1 MKSYFSPELPVQV
14 ISRITR
20 ALVGRCFGAPGIGG
34 EKKGNPSCNRSDR
47 IPRMADGE
55 VLHRAQGS
63 THAHPGIQ
71 SMTSSQLSP
80 MVSCPAIHLPRE
92 RLSSQIVAAPRLCL
106 LAAPAGFG
114 KTALLRESLA
124 QMPAETG
131 HAWIALHGRCLDVEA
146 FSGLLAER
154 LGLVPGMTPEALRMR
169 LCQSSTPLCLILD
182 DYPAGASELDDWLL
196 RLLQDCGPRIRLW
209 ISARQRPR
217 WQLARLAL
225 EGGVV
230 ELDAACLA
238 FVRNEFDRL
247 VALAAAGRHDDTFAE
262 ELWEATQGWPAMVG
276 LGLRNQGER
285 GQSLAL
291 LQREYAR
298 ETVLA
303 RLSAAQRTMLHGAAH
318 LPRLSSAL
326 CTELWPELEA
336 SRDFAGQLLPLGL
349 LQPLD
354 AEARWWQLQPL
365 LAKALED
372 ELPPREATRLRLQ
385 GCRLLREAGFVGEA
399 VELALKEGQVETAA
413 CYMER
418 VPLAWLYAGR
428 NLDSW
433 LRWRER
439 LSCGLLESTP
449 FLIYLNAQAL
459 LISWRLEEAEA
470 CIGRLAWQLPQPSAG
485 RQRRMLANWQ
495 ALQGSLLGLRGDSE
509 RAREHSLS
517 ALRDLD
523 ARDWQSLHL
532 CYSTLAR
539 IAMSEGQVA
548 QSAELLDQA
557 VRLARR
563 QGCLASEVLIDA
575 DHIRLLIMT
584 GEWSLAAD
592 LLRHDFELLEDQ
604 GMEHPLLAGRLHL
617 LQAELGLLRGDL
629 EDAEAKFRRGYQYAR
644 GCSDPFLL
652 HAGIGLSETASRGD
666 EVERATAHLREVRR
680 HLQCMR
686 AEALCYEPVLALQEL
701 RLGVRRQRWAEILE
715 PARRLVERLS
725 EPGVLP
731 PLNTP
736 SLRYRAQQVL
746 ALTLEGTGRREAALA
761 ASRAWREACERR
773 GLIGLTRSR
782 GDTLVFCSQEGG
794 EEGAWLP
801 SVSEDL
807 SDVTLTRVLT
817 RREMGVLQL
826 MAEGLTNQEISGRLF
841 ISLNTVK
848 AHTIHINHKLG
859 VKRRTQA
866 VRRARELGLLA

>member
-1 MKSYFSPELPVQV
+1 MTFPTLSS
-14 ISRITR
+14 
-20 ALVGRCFGAPGIGG
+20 LV
-34 EKKGNPSCNRSDR
+34 S
-47 IPRMADGE
+47 
-55 VLHRAQGS
+55 V
-63 THAHPGIQ
+63 
-71 SMTSSQLSP
+71 
-80 MVSCPAIHLPRE
+80 PAIHLPRE
-92 RLSSQIVAAPRLCL
+92 RLSCQVIAAPRLCL

-131 HAWIALHGRCLDVEA
+131 HAWVALHGRCLEVEELTH
-146 FSGLLAER
+146 LLAEQ
-154 LGLVPGMTPEALRMR
+154 LGLAPRITPEALRMQ
-169 LCQSSTPLCLILD
+169 LCQSSVPRCLILD
-182 DYPAGASELDDWLL
+182 DYPAAAGELDDWLL
-196 RLLQDCGPRIRLW
+196 RLLQECGPRIRLW
-209 ISARQRPR
+209 ISTRQRPR

-230 ELDAACLA
+230 ELGAASLA
-238 FVRNEFDRL
+238 FTREEFERL
-247 VALAAAGRHDDTFAE
+247 VGLAAGGSRESSIED
-262 ELWEATQGWPAMVG
+262 LWDATQGWPAMVH
-276 LGLRNQGER
+276 LGLRSPGER
-285 GQSLAL
+285 GRSQAMM
-291 LQREYAR
+291 QREYVR

-303 RLSAAQRTMLHGAAH
+303 RLTTAQRAMLLGAAH

-326 CTELWPELEA
+326 CAELWPELEA
-336 SRDFAGQLLPLGL
+336 SRDFSGQLLPLGL
-349 LQPLD
+349 LLPLG

-372 ELPPREATRLRLQ
+372 ELPPREASRLRLQ

-418 VPLAWLYAGR
+418 VHLAWLYAGR

-433 LRWRER
+433 LSWRER

-485 RQRRMLANWQ
+485 RQRRMPANWQ
-495 ALQGSLLGLRGDSE
+495 ALQGSLLGLRGDAE
-509 RAREHSLS
+509 QAREHCLS

-523 ARDWQSLHL
+523 ARDWQSVHL

-548 QSAELLDQA
+548 QSEKLLDQA

-575 DHIRLLIMT
+575 DRIRLLIMT
-584 GEWSLAAD
+584 GEWTLAAD
-592 LLRHDFELLEDQ
+592 LLRHDFQLLEAQ
-604 GMEHPLLAGRLHL
+604 GMEHPLLAGRLYL
-617 LQAELGLLRGDL
+617 LQAELALLQGDL
-629 EDAEAKFRRGYQYAR
+629 ADAEVKFRRGYQYAR
-644 GCSDPFLL
+644 SCSDPFLL
-652 HAGIGLSETASRGD
+652 HAGVGLSEAAARGGD
-666 EVERATAHLREVRR
+666 VERAEACLREIRR

-686 AEALCYEPVLALQEL
+686 AEAVCYEPVLALQEL

-715 PARRLVERLS
+715 PSRQLVERLS
-725 EPGVLP
+725 RPGVLP

-746 ALTLEGTGRREAALA
+746 ALTLEGLGRREAALE
-761 ASRAWREACERR
+761 ASRNWREACERR
-773 GLIGLTRSR
+773 GLAGLTRSR
-782 GDTLVFCSQEGG
+782 AEMLVLVRQGVGGDGPWLPTGAG
-794 EEGAWLP
+794 EE
-801 SVSEDL
+801 L
-807 SDVTLTRVLT
+807 SDATLTRVLT
-817 RREMGVLQL
+817 PREMGVLQL